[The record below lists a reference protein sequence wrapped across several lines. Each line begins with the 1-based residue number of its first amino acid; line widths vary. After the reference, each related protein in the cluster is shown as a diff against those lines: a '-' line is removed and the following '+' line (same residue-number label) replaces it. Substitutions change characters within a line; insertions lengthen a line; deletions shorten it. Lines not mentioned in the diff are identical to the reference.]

1 MADVFISYASEDR
14 NRVRPLAEALQG
26 RGFNIWWDRSLAA
39 GQDYTAVIEREL
51 RGAKAVIVVWTKG
64 SAASTFV
71 RDEAGLARDQGR
83 LVPVLLDQ
91 VAIPLGFGSF
101 QAEDFTRWNGGANAP
116 QMQLLE
122 EALKARLEGRDIDS
136 VAVARKR
143 RKLMSRIRVVSALT
157 IVALVIGIAA
167 FGKYIFFPT
176 QPEVVHTDIRAELL
190 RLLENGTLT
199 PEQAIQ
205 LAQIL
210 ESGALGETQV
220 ALNAPSDGSVSPAPS
235 SPGAAESRTADE
247 EPSAE
252 VSLASVSEAEFD
264 QAARETYQGAVTTL
278 LRHPDPQIRNAAVQL
293 SNPQTRDAATQ
304 ALWSYAQTNPADPM
318 REQIYLV
325 CGTVGERNGNPLGQR
340 ALEQAT
346 NLAPD
351 RSDVWRM
358 LSRSYQRTNQPEQ
371 AEGAALVGGAIE
383 AQAQGQAGVAEA
395 RLQQALPNI
404 EAPALRASVV
414 SELGQLAEQR
424 NDDTSASARF
434 AEAYR
439 LREQAAAAAPDSA
452 AGEALEADAQQLVRA
467 LDRSGRSR
475 EACERLRQA
484 QETHDVAAP
493 DQELLDRCQRVLRA
507 PLRSRVELAPQLRR
521 APEEPAPVQQQ
532 RAPQP

>member
-51 RGAKAVIVVWTKG
+51 RGAKAVIVVWTQG

-143 RKLMSRIRVVSALT
+143 RRLMSRIRVVSALT

-176 QPEVVHTDIRAELL
+176 EPEVVRTDLRAELL

-220 ALNAPSDGSVSPAPS
+220 ALNEPSDGVSPAPP
-235 SPGAAESRTADE
+235 SPGAAESRAADE
-247 EPSAE
+247 EPSAS

-264 QAARETYQGAVTTL
+264 QSARETYQAAVTTL
-278 LRHPDPQIRNAAVQL
+278 LRHPNAQIRNAAVQL
-293 SNPQTRDAATQ
+293 SDPQTRDAATQ
-304 ALWSYAQTNPADPM
+304 ALWSYAQSNADDPM

-351 RSDVWRM
+351 RSEVWRM
-358 LSRSYQRTNQPEQ
+358 LSRSYQRTNQPAQ

-383 AQAQGQAGVAEA
+383 AQAQGQTGVAEQ

-404 EAPALRASVV
+404 EALGLRASVV

-439 LREQAAAAAPDSA
+439 LREQAAAATPNSA

-467 LDRSGRSR
+467 LDRSGRTR

-484 QETHDVAAP
+484 QESHDVAAP
-493 DQELLDRCQRVLRA
+493 DQETLDRCQRVLRT
-507 PLRSRVELAPQLRR
+507 PLRSRVELAPQLR
-521 APEEPAPVQQQ
+521 APEEPAPVQQ
-532 RAPQP
+532 RAPSP